1 MTGMELLLLAF
12 GVFLFGAVITALL
25 GRWTILNGWVAFLFG
40 LIGNL
45 LTIVAALSFL
55 VGEGGEAPSSY
66 SLFNIP
72 ISTIF
77 YIDRLGALF
86 ILIISFISIFSLL
99 YSIRYMEIYKRNTA
113 LYYPFLLLFI
123 LGMIGVASV
132 RNMFIFL
139 LFWEF
144 MTLTSYLLVIYETEL
159 PENLLAGFRYF
170 FWSHLAAGCIMISTA
185 LFFVQTNSFDFAAFK
200 EAIPTIAK
208 EHPAILHSILALF
221 LIGFG
226 IKAGMFPFGNFWL
239 PDAHPAAPSPVSALL
254 SGVMIKTGVYGI
266 LRFFLWML
274 PPSDISNIWGS
285 IIAVFGVLSLT
296 FGTLSALEQVD
307 TKRLLA
313 FSSIG
318 QMGYILLGI
327 GVGLAL
333 LPKDTAF
340 AYLAILAGLFHLT
353 NHAVFK
359 ALLFLTAGSILYK
372 KGTRDLAKMGGFI
385 SSMPWTFFAVVMGA
399 LAIGGLPPFSGFVS
413 KWLIVFSSTLSA
425 KMHYEFPIWAMAAL
439 FAGGLSIAYTLKYI
453 GAAFLGLRKEE
464 KVDDVPLTMQIPQ
477 FVLAILCL
485 LMGVFAVFPLQL
497 IHFSLQG
504 SIANLPSYSQLLGS
518 GLSITPQVK
527 NLAVAIWNP
536 LLILLS
542 LAILSVIFYEF
553 IRGARKET
561 VIWLGGTMPEEKDL
575 IYRPSGFFLTLRRG
589 MWSNI
594 PSIPLPRIER
604 LGRLSVAPGED
615 VYEPLIRL
623 GQRFIERLRKSHSG
637 LLQTYILWQ
646 MLGLAIVI
654 LLIYV
659 FK

>member
-1 MTGMELLLLAF
+1 MTGIELLLLGFAF
-12 GVFLFGAVITALL
+12 LLFGAVVTALL
-25 GRWTILNGWVAFLFG
+25 GRWATLNGWVAFIFG

-45 LTIVAALSFL
+45 LTIIASLRFL
-55 VGEGGEAPSSY
+55 IGERRGTLPYLIEGI
-66 SLFNIP
+66 SLN
-72 ISTIF
+72 TIF
-77 YIDRLGALF
+77 YVDRLGAFF
-86 ILIISFISIFSLL
+86 IFIISAISILSLL
-99 YSIRYMEIYKRNTA
+99 YSIRYMEQYKKNTA

-123 LGMIGVASV
+123 LGMIGVVSV
-132 RNMFIFL
+132 RHMFVFL

-144 MTLTSYLLVIYETEL
+144 MTLTSYLLVIYESEKT
-159 PENLLAGFRYF
+159 ENLLAGFRYF

-185 LFFVQTNSFDFAAFK
+185 LLFVQTNSFDFNIFK
-200 EAIPTIAK
+200 GAIPTIAEK
-208 EHPAILHSILALF
+208 HPAIFHSILALF

-274 PPSDISNIWGS
+274 PPSPASNIWGS

-313 FSSIG
+313 YSSIG

-327 GVGLAL
+327 GVGIAL
-333 LPKDTAF
+333 LPQDTPFSYF
-340 AYLAILAGLFHLT
+340 ALIAGVFHLA

-372 KGTRDLAKMGGFI
+372 KGTRDLSQLGGLI
-385 SSMPWTFFAVVMGA
+385 SSMPYTFFAVIMGA
-399 LAIGGLPPFSGFVS
+399 LALGGLPPFSGFVS
-413 KWLIVFSSTLSA
+413 KWLIVFSSTLPA

-439 FAGGLSIAYTLKYI
+439 FASGLTMAYILKYI
-453 GAAFLGLRKEE
+453 AAAFLGLKREEKEE
-464 KVDDVPLTMQIPQ
+464 DVPLTMQIPQ
-477 FVLAILCL
+477 FILAIFCL
-485 LMGVFAVFPLQL
+485 LMGVFAVFPLQI

-504 SIANLPSYSQLLGS
+504 SIANLPPYPQLLGS
-518 GLSITPQVK
+518 GLSITPRLK
-527 NLAVAIWNP
+527 NFAVAIWNP
-536 LLILLS
+536 LLILLA
-542 LAILSVIFYEF
+542 LAILSALFYEF
-553 IRGARKET
+553 IKGKRKET
-561 VIWLGGTMPEEKDL
+561 VIWVGGTMPSREAL
-575 IYRPSGFFLTLRRG
+575 TYRPSGFFLTLRRG
-589 MWSNI
+589 IWSNI

-623 GQRFIERLRKSHSG
+623 GSRFIDRLRRLHSG

-646 MLGLAIVI
+646 MLGLAIAL